1 MTTNA
6 QTEELTLEELV
17 AARSAIDARIE
28 QQLNRL
34 RDSNSANAQKAKLE
48 AIERHFPSEIENLL
62 NVLRSCSIALVFHD
76 GKLEGGPTGASLEEN
91 VRQATGGYA
100 RFGFSEQFKDAL
112 TRTVL
117 TSVREAPFS
126 FYEHASLL
134 ERDALQL
141 IYRAAVRIRQLC
153 GENPFTGTRAQIL
166 ALADGMHNLPLLL
179 TGNANER
186 RANHDRLASE
196 IEMLRAALL
205 HTESSVAPQQTEREM
220 PRFQLFGRLASRN
233 NKPN

>member
-6 QTEELTLEELV
+6 PAEDLTLEELV

-28 QQLNRL
+28 QQLNCL
-34 RDSNSANAQKAKLE
+34 RDSNSANAHKARQD
-48 AIERHFPSEIENLL
+48 AIEQHLPSEIENLL
-62 NVLRSCSIALVFHD
+62 NALRKCSIALVFHD

-91 VRQATGGYA
+91 VRQATAGYA
-100 RFGFSEQFKDAL
+100 RFGFSEQFKEAL
-112 TRTVL
+112 ARAVL
-117 TSVREAPFS
+117 PTVREAPFS
-126 FYEHASLL
+126 FYEHATLR

-166 ALADGMHNLPLLL
+166 ALADGMHNLPLIL
-179 TGNANER
+179 TGNSNER

-196 IEMLRAALL
+196 TEMLRAALL
-205 HTESSVAPQQTEREM
+205 DAESGVATKRTEREM
-220 PRFQLFGRLASRN
+220 PRFQLFGCLTSRN

>member
-6 QTEELTLEELV
+6 QAEELTLEELV

-28 QQLNRL
+28 QQLKYL
-34 RDSNSANAQKAKLE
+34 RDSDLANAHQAQRE
-48 AIERHFPSEIENLL
+48 AIERRFPSEIENLL

-91 VRQATGGYA
+91 VRQAIASYA
-100 RFGFSEQFKDAL
+100 RFGFSEQFKK
-112 TRTVL
+112 VL
-117 TSVREAPFS
+117 AQAVLPNVREAPFS
-126 FYEHASLL
+126 FYEHATLC

-205 HTESSVAPQQTEREM
+205 HTQSSVAPQQTEREM
-220 PRFQLFGRLASRN
+220 PRFQLFSRLASRN